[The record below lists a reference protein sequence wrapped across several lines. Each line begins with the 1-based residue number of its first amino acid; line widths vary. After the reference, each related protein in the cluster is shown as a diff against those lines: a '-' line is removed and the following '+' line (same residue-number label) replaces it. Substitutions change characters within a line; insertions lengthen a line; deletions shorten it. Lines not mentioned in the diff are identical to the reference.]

1 MPTDGEGGIGEI
13 KEIEGAGVFPAPFH
27 TTEKT
32 MKIIDTE
39 AKKKYF
45 AQPVELFDGDP
56 AKPET
61 CIWRLTESG
70 VHFRLHEIDTGLG
83 GDPMEIVQITDIH
96 FNYCN
101 EKDRENTE
109 LQGTLQ
115 NRKWLAD
122 AASVPGCQKAM
133 EYASFF
139 DQTVITG
146 DTLDYLS
153 DGAIELMQKYI
164 WDVDPDVLCAVG
176 GHEFVRQMQTGIK
189 DQTSFA
195 SRWEMVQKAWKHDI
209 TYTSRVVGDKA
220 LVIVLDNNY
229 ATFRESQ
236 IEPLRRDLALARE
249 KGYAVLLF
257 MHETIST
264 GKEEDRRVKA
274 IHIYDGEYRNF
285 YDNHACADSEGA
297 TGTVY
302 RMITENADLVRGVY
316 VGHHHSAYY
325 SEIVG
330 SYVDESGVRR
340 EKSIPQFVLEGNP
353 YDKQCG
359 HVLKITVK

>member
-1 MPTDGEGGIGEI
+1 
-13 KEIEGAGVFPAPFH
+13 
-27 TTEKT
+27 

-45 AQPVELFDGDP
+45 EQAVELFDGDP

-61 CIWRLTESG
+61 CIYRLCESG

-83 GDPMEIVQITDIH
+83 GDPVEIVQITDVH

-109 LQGTLQ
+109 LLGTLEK
-115 NRKWLAD
+115 RKWLAD
-122 AASVPGCQKAM
+122 AASIPGCQKAM

-189 DQTSFA
+189 DQTTLE
-195 SRWEMVQKAWKHDI
+195 SRRQKVQEAWKHDI
-209 TYTSRVVGDKA
+209 YYVSRVVGEKA
-220 LVIVLDNNY
+220 MVIVMDDNY
-229 ATFRESQ
+229 AMFHDCQ
-236 IEPLRRDLALARE
+236 IEPLRADMALARE

-257 MHETIST
+257 MHEPLCT
-264 GKEEDRRVKA
+264 GKEEDRTAVKA
-274 IHIYDGEYRNF
+274 IHVYDGDTRNF
-285 YDNHACADSEGA
+285 YDNHAGVNLEGA
-297 TGTVY
+297 TGVVY
-302 RMITENADLVRGVY
+302 RMITENADLVRGIY
-316 VGHHHSAYY
+316 TGHHHSAFYT
-325 SEIVG
+325 EVVG
-330 SYVDESGVRR
+330 SYLDGNGMRQP
-340 EKSIPQFVLEGNP
+340 KMIPQFVLEGNP
-353 YDKQCG
+353 YDKQSG